1 MMPTSSST
9 NYDLQPLT
17 CVIDPALALSPCGLS
32 LVKQLGRVMDL
43 WVGRE
48 FWHIIENS
56 DYYLQ
61 QPELITPR
69 DTSEKTFG
77 QGRTTQEETISS
89 LKEWQRFRIANDLVG
104 LNLFWVGDSPGD
116 SYLPKSRNP
125 EIFWRWES
133 MASLLT

>member
-1 MMPTSSST
+1 
-9 NYDLQPLT
+9 
-17 CVIDPALALSPCGLS
+17 
-32 LVKQLGRVMDL
+32 MDL